1 MSCVAQLRQRRFVSI
16 FLGLLLNVVL
26 FVLFALCCI
35 LIYSLMTINVQ
46 KRTFELAVRRLI
58 GTSRNTIIAMLS
70 MQSFLYSFPAW
81 VIGLIFGRILVAAV
95 MAQFV
100 KLSGLPVRA
109 NLTPA
114 VRLADDERLD

>member
-114 VRLADDERLD
+114 VR

>member
-1 MSCVAQLRQRRFVSI
+1 MLRLCCLQTVCVCIHSDVLQLSQRRFVSI

-58 GTSRNTIIAMLS
+58 GTSRTVLIAMLS
-70 MQSFLYSFPAW
+70 MQVS
-81 VIGLIFGRILVAAV
+81 ILPTA
-95 MAQFV
+95 
-100 KLSGLPVRA
+100 
-109 NLTPA
+109 
-114 VRLADDERLD
+114 